1 MANLPAFM
9 DKLSALKV
17 SAHAAAGLGS
27 DMPPRLS
34 IAENKFTL
42 IDAAGNTRLAGQLD
56 PKLGLYLEVQF
67 VDVNENVSKMYREE
81 DNFDKDNPLP
91 PTCWSD
97 DGKTPSATVT
107 KQQAP
112 ACLTCPKNERGS
124 AISKQSGVAI
134 KACRDQKQAAFLHN
148 GGLYQFVVTPGSM
161 KTWKQ
166 YLRTLEGHGV
176 DLIQVITRIH
186 FVGQGELDF
195 APVRAINEG
204 EVDAVCKV
212 REEKASD
219 YVVGRSLVSAPTPM
233 SPMYKPE
240 PPPTQAQVLSNMPA
254 QYNQAQAPLPPPPSV
269 AREVGERAVAQA
281 VEKRRR
287 GRPAKVAQEP
297 LFPETVVGTGPI
309 PTDTPFP
316 SNPAN
321 NLRMPSI
328 VHGIVEEDPSTP
340 SDDELQNAMDRAFN
354 LPL

>member
-1 MANLPAFM
+1 M

-195 APVRAINEG
+195 APVRSINEG

-219 YVVGRSLVSAPTPM
+219 YVVGRSSVPVQLPPGQYRPPTPI
-233 SPMYKPE
+233 
-240 PPPTQAQVLSNMPA
+240 
-254 QYNQAQAPLPPPPSV
+254 PPPSV

-281 VEKRRR
+281 VEKRGR
-287 GRPAKVAQEP
+287 GRPAKVAPEP